1 MYKLFRLGILR
12 ASVCQSIQK
21 FNSAVLKWQRSFL
34 TGRTQVVNF
43 AGEHSSPSTLTCG
56 VPQGSAVSPLLFSL
70 YTADVVRIA
79 QSFGVSVHCYAD
91 DLQLYVH
98 CRADDA
104 ATAITQLLACI

>member
-1 MYKLFRLGILR
+1 MLEWL
-12 ASVCQSIQK
+12 
-21 FNSAVLKWQRSFL
+21 RSFF

-56 VPQGSAVSPLLFSL
+56 VSQGSAVSPLLFSL

-79 QSFGVSVHCYAD
+79 QSFGVSMHCYAD

-104 ATAITQLLACI
+104 ATAIIQLLACIQAIDRWMGSNRLKMNPDKT